1 MVGKNESVMNLIKNV
16 VDHQNGSQK
25 EAAMS
30 ACSKPAVKEL
40 ILRHVALF
48 VVYS

>member
-30 ACSKPAVKEL
+30 ARSKSAVKEL